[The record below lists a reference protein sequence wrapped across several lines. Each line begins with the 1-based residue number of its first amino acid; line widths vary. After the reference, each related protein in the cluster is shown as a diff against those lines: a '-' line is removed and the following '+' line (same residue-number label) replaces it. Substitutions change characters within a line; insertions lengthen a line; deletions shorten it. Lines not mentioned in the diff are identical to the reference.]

1 MTDMITEHCV
11 KLKGGPEIG
20 RVDCPLV
27 VALLGC
33 SLAVM
38 EKPRRKPHS
47 HIGDTLSKSPVML
60 SYGFCMYHAWIR
72 LYFGV
77 FAAFCGYQ

>member
-1 MTDMITEHCV
+1 M
-11 KLKGGPEIG
+11 
-20 RVDCPLV
+20 DCPLV

-47 HIGDTLSKSPVML
+47 HIGDTLSKSPVMDFVCSMHEL
-60 SYGFCMYHAWIR
+60 DFILESLQHFVDINKHSSEHGIR
-72 LYFGV
+72 
-77 FAAFCGYQ
+77 